1 MQIRQR
7 HISVKK
13 KFILMIIYATLYM
26 KLTADLVL
34 TLRGSFLPFRT
45 GNIFLL
51 ISASTLGVNTTFL
64 HLKKCRQIDMAM
76 VKLT

>member
-1 MQIRQR
+1 
-7 HISVKK
+7 
-13 KFILMIIYATLYM
+13 M

-51 ISASTLGVNTTFL
+51 ISASTLGGDTTLL
-64 HLKKCRQIDMAM
+64 HLKYCIQIDIAI
-76 VKLT
+76 VKLTW